1 MSKSESN
8 ILVESPPSYSSYQHA
23 CLTFALTDRLRLC
36 RFPPEIISVVR
47 NIIYTIWSRG
57 VQKEIQEL
65 DYYEFK
71 VRGNPWAYSED
82 EFAEARVMM

>member
-8 ILVESPPSYSSYQHA
+8 IPVESPPTYSSYQHA

-36 RFPPEIISVVR
+36 RFPPAIISVVR
-47 NIIYTIWSRG
+47 NIINATWSRG
-57 VQKEIQEL
+57 LQKELQEL

-71 VRGNPWAYSED
+71 VRGNPWANSED
-82 EFAEARVMM
+82 EYAETRVMM